1 MQPKRILMIDD
12 EVAFTNL
19 VKANLERTGR
29 YEVRVENRPMAALAA
44 ALEFKPD
51 AILLDVV
58 MPEMDG
64 GQILAAVQTNGEL
77 KNIPVILLTATV
89 TKQVA
94 KSLEGKVQCK
104 KIIPKPIDAKLLA
117 KELDEILEVPFF
129 TFRFGR
135 PANTNENAPPA

>member
-19 VKANLERTGR
+19 AKATLERTGR
-29 YEVRVENRPMAALAA
+29 YEVRVENRPTAALAT
-44 ALEFKPD
+44 ALEFKPE

-64 GQILAAVQTNGEL
+64 GQILAAMQTNGEL
-77 KNIPVILLTATV
+77 KDIPVILLTATV
-89 TKQVA
+89 TQQVA
-94 KSLEGKVQCK
+94 KTLQGKVQCK
-104 KIIPKPIDAKLLA
+104 KIIPKPVDAKRLA
-117 KELDEILEVPFF
+117 KELDELLEVPFI

-135 PANTNENAPPA
+135 SATTDTSAPPA